1 LQLRRICFVN
11 LHVIHWKCIGAGRLP
26 VVRRT
31 MRLDH
36 GSHILERR
44 LHRPE
49 NRKFDLYTYSA
60 TKIYYVL
67 SAAGI
72 VDISMVN

>member
-1 LQLRRICFVN
+1 
-11 LHVIHWKCIGAGRLP
+11 
-26 VVRRT
+26 

-67 SAAGI
+67 PAGI